1 MNFRRIEQFKLIQIK
16 FHRELRWSTAQVD
29 QVPVASSLAHLTG
42 SAKMGLAAHQPR
54 QESCPHGGCNG
65 LSRPILVNPAV
76 RWLGNHG

>member
-42 SAKMGLAAHQPR
+42 SAKMGLAAYQPR
-54 QESCPHGGCNG
+54 
-65 LSRPILVNPAV
+65 
-76 RWLGNHG
+76 